1 VESRLKQYI
10 QTNPEGILVLNAS
23 RTATYNDVIQ
33 TLDLLR
39 KVGGNRVSLGIIP
52 GSSQPVTNSSSFPA
66 IPVNPGINPSQNF
79 NYLSPN
85 NPNLFPAPGK
95 EITPGISIPSNTLP
109 QAPIKPEKNNSSPQN

>member
-1 VESRLKQYI
+1 
-10 QTNPEGILVLNAS
+10 
-23 RTATYNDVIQ
+23 
-33 TLDLLR
+33 
-39 KVGGNRVSLGIIP
+39 
-52 GSSQPVTNSSSFPA
+52 PA